1 VIKAR
6 GATKVKESTVGADQ
20 ELVLTRP
27 MLREAGLQG
36 RLRLIIGQGEI
47 RICSGTA
54 TEAEK
59 VLQELAGC
67 LGHEPAIEYDM
78 HLDLGGLYEA
88 R

>member
-1 VIKAR
+1 M
-6 GATKVKESTVGADQ
+6 KEITVVADQ

-47 RICSGTA
+47 RIYSETA
-54 TEAEK
+54 TEADK
-59 VLQELAGC
+59 VVQELAGC
-67 LGHEPAIEYDM
+67 LGHEPATEYDM
-78 HLDLGGLYEA
+78 HLKLGGLYEA

>member
-1 VIKAR
+1 
-6 GATKVKESTVGADQ
+6 
-20 ELVLTRP
+20 

-47 RICSGTA
+47 RICSEMA

-59 VLQELAGC
+59 VVQELAGC
-67 LGHEPAIEYDM
+67 LGNEPATEYDV
-78 HLDLGGLYEA
+78 HLKLGGLYEA

>member
-1 VIKAR
+1 M
-6 GATKVKESTVGADQ
+6 KEITVVADQ

-47 RICSGTA
+47 RIDSETA
-54 TEAEK
+54 TEADK
-59 VLQELAGC
+59 VVQELAGC
-67 LGHEPAIEYDM
+67 LGHEPATEYDM
-78 HLDLGGLYEA
+78 HLKLGGLYEA

>member
-1 VIKAR
+1 
-6 GATKVKESTVGADQ
+6 VKEITVVADQ
-20 ELVLTRP
+20 ELVLTRT

-47 RICSGTA
+47 RICSETA

-59 VLQELAGC
+59 VVQELAGC
-67 LGHEPAIEYDM
+67 LGNEPATEYDV
-78 HLDLGGLYEA
+78 HLKLGGLYEA

>member
-1 VIKAR
+1 M
-6 GATKVKESTVGADQ
+6 KEITLAADQ
-20 ELVLTRP
+20 ELVLTQT

-47 RICSGTA
+47 RICSETA

-59 VLQELAGC
+59 ALQELAGC
-67 LGHEPAIEYDM
+67 LGYEPATEYDM
-78 HLDLGGLYEA
+78 RLKLGGLYEA

>member
-1 VIKAR
+1 M
-6 GATKVKESTVGADQ
+6 KEITVVADQ
-20 ELVLTRP
+20 ELVLTRT

-47 RICSGTA
+47 RICSETA

-59 VLQELAGC
+59 VAQELAGC
-67 LGHEPAIEYDM
+67 LGHEPATEYDM
-78 HLDLGGLYEA
+78 HLKLGGFYEA